1 MKRVGLLLFLVAIA
15 TYVHVSVATA
25 QMKLNLEQAH
35 ILRELLK
42 DSKIDSVTLPKEI
55 AVGDPLP
62 GGIQPSAMP
71 PEIAAK
77 LPQIKSHFLVLG
89 AQQIIIVDSNREKV
103 AEIIDR

>member
-1 MKRVGLLLFLVAIA
+1 MKRVGLLLLLVAFA

-42 DSKIDSVTLPKEI
+42 DSKINLVTLPKEI

-62 GGIQPSAMP
+62 GGDSTERDAARNRREASSNQVTLSRPGCSTDHYREIQKT
-71 PEIAAK
+71 ERR
-77 LPQIKSHFLVLG
+77 LRKS
-89 AQQIIIVDSNREKV
+89 
-103 AEIIDR
+103 

>member
-1 MKRVGLLLFLVAIA
+1 MKRVGLLLLLVAFA

-42 DSKIDSVTLPKEI
+42 DLKIDLVTLPKEI

-71 PEIAAK
+71 PENRREASSNQVTLSRPGCSTDHYQRFK
-77 LPQIKSHFLVLG
+77 KTERRLRKS
-89 AQQIIIVDSNREKV
+89 
-103 AEIIDR
+103 